1 MAPVAGTTTAT
12 TMKGTALAL
21 DQAAAGTATSRM
33 AVGTN

>member
-12 TMKGTALAL
+12 TMKGTAL
-21 DQAAAGTATSRM
+21 DQAAGTATSRM